1 MALQHSFSFRGLST
15 TTAYFRITEVVQSR
29 SRNRNYVH
37 VAVYA
42 SGAASADQE
51 PLEYLVRD
59 TDYDNNMSVAS
70 AYMYLKTLPEY
81 AGAQDV

>member
-42 SGAASADQE
+42 SAAASAEQE
-51 PLEYLVRD
+51 PLDYLVTD
-59 TDYDNNMSVAS
+59 TEYDNAMTVAS
-70 AYMYLKTLPEY
+70 AYTLLKTLPEY
-81 AGAQDV
+81 AGAVDV